1 MSDADCRSVRE
12 ALKGCYDPE
21 IPVSV
26 VELGLIYDIR
36 IKGREVE
43 IDMTLTAPG
52 CPMATPISQDVQK
65 RVEDLEDVDSVK
77 VDVVWEPRWTM
88 ECMSREARKKL
99 GFLKSE

>member
-1 MSDADCRSVRE
+1 MPTVDQVRE

-21 IPVSV
+21 IPVNV

-52 CPMATPISQDVQK
+52 CPMATPISKDVQK
-65 RVEDLEDVDSVK
+65 SVEDLGDVDSVK
-77 VDVVWEPRWTM
+77 VDIVWEPRWTM
-88 ECMSREARKKL
+88 DCMHNEARIKL